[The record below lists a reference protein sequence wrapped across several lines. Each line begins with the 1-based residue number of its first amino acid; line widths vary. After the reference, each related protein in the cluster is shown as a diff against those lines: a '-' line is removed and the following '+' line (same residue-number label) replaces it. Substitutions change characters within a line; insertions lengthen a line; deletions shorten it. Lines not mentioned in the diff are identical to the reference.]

1 MSSLAQ
7 RRQPVL
13 VYDIGGTKTIAAV
26 VRGRDLLAA
35 QTFPTDTADAARHF
49 AVCAALRDPLCDKAG
64 IGRSAIAACGVNLP
78 GMVDTGNGRLL
89 YAPLAGWR
97 DVPARAFFAD
107 RLGLP
112 PERVAVEND
121 VNACALGEHGYAADP
136 CRDFLWLTV
145 STGCGGA
152 VFAEGRLLRGAGGC
166 AGEIGH
172 VKVEYT
178 RPLLCPCGQSGCLE
192 AHASGTA
199 MAAQLAAD
207 PVLADRC
214 AARGLAPTAQSLCL
228 LASEGD
234 RNALRITDR
243 CGVWLGRAIAAAL
256 NLVNARRVYIGGG
269 VAQSLAL
276 FLPAIRRTVAACT
289 VAGCADAELLPS
301 ALGYQAAVFGAAA
314 TAYALEDA

>member
-1 MSSLAQ
+1 MPSLAL
-7 RRQPVL
+7 RRQPVA
-13 VYDIGGTKTIAAV
+13 VFDIGGTKTIAAI
-26 VRGRDLLAA
+26 VRGSEILAA
-35 QTFPTDTADAARHF
+35 RTFPTDNTDALRHF
-49 AVCAALRDPLCDKAG
+49 ACCAELLGPLSGQARLD
-64 IGRSAIAACGVNLP
+64 RSEIAACGVNLP
-78 GMVDTGNGRLL
+78 GMVDAAAGRLL
-89 YAPLAGWR
+89 YAPFAGWR
-97 DVPARAFFAD
+97 DVPARAFFAAS
-107 RLGLP
+107 LGLA
-112 PERVAVEND
+112 PERVAAEND
-121 VNACALGEHGYAADP
+121 VNACAAGEYGYAEDP
-136 CRDFLWLTV
+136 CPDFLWLTV

-152 VFAEGRLLRGAGGC
+152 VFADGRLLRGAAGC

-178 RPLLCPCGQSGCLE
+178 RPLPCPCGQRGCLE

-207 PVLADRC
+207 PVLAGRC
-214 AARGLAPTAQSLCL
+214 AARGLPATAQSLCL

-234 RNALRITDR
+234 REALRLTDR

-276 FLPAIRRTVAACT
+276 FLPAIRRTVAECA
-289 VAGCADAELLPS
+289 VAGCAEAEILPT

-314 TAYALEDA
+314 TAYAALDA